1 MPSVLCS
8 FPPRSDRTERGSPGM
23 AMIHTGPQFRALTL
37 RGIATSARREGH
49 EAARTPN
56 PAPCCPW
63 STRQQQWLQDGCA
76 DGDARGR
83 AQLGRPLTLPGRGCG
98 HTEPHSAQPSPG
110 AASIDEGRSSERH
123 GRGTGQRGRGGGLW
137 ALPHYGALRLEKGR
151 GVVLGTCLSAEQGVR
166 QEDRGHNVGHVARG
180 HGRGLGVRCRRRGT
194 ADGIR

>member
-1 MPSVLCS
+1 MKLHEPQTQRRAALGALGSS
-8 FPPRSDRTERGSPGM
+8 SGSRTAVRM
-23 AMIHTGPQFRALTL
+23 AMPGAGL
-37 RGIATSARREGH
+37 S
-49 EAARTPN
+49 
-56 PAPCCPW
+56 
-63 STRQQQWLQDGCA
+63 SGC
-76 DGDARGR
+76 
-83 AQLGRPLTLPGRGCG
+83 LTLPGRGCG

-110 AASIDEGRSSERH
+110 AASIDEGRSTERH

-166 QEDRGHNVGHVARG
+166 QEDRGHNVGDVARG